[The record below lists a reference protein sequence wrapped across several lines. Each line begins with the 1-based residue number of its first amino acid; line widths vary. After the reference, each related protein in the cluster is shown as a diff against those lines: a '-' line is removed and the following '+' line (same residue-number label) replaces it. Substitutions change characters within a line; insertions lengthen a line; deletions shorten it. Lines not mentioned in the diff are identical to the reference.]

1 VSGCNTVLTS
11 NWSKIFGIPVS
22 AFGMAT
28 YALIMLGSLHAY
40 RSPNYDLRGR
50 ILVVAMTVIGIVA
63 SIYLTVVEI
72 FVLKAF
78 CQYCLSSAALTLIT
92 GVAVGIA
99 AHREEPL
106 WRMIGPSLVG
116 IRDRLSEFSTEAYE
130 DA

>member
-1 VSGCNTVLTS
+1 
-11 NWSKIFGIPVS
+11 
-22 AFGMAT
+22 
-28 YALIMLGSLHAY
+28 
-40 RSPNYDLRGR
+40 
-50 ILVVAMTVIGIVA
+50 MTVIGIVA

-99 AHREEPL
+99 AHREGPL